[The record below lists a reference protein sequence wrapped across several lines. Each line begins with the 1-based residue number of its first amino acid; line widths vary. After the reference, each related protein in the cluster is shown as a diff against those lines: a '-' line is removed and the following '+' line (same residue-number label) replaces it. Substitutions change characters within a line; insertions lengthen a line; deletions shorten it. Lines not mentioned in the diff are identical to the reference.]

1 MKKNKNM
8 KTIVCPARQIHVRRV
23 LCIAPMLFAML
34 LASCTSQQEPPQSL
48 TYGADVSDAFYVE
61 RLPLI
66 DSAFQRYV
74 DLGVMP
80 HAVTMVVHNGRVVH
94 NKAFGWRDR
103 EKNIPCETSDIFRI
117 ASQSKAVSVVA
128 FMTLFEE
135 GLFQLDEPI
144 KKYIPEF
151 ANPQVLESY
160 DAKTGSYT
168 VRPAVRDI
176 TIRHLITHTSGIC
189 YDGVFDL
196 LLRQHGVAGHN
207 TLDSLTL
214 AENVKRIARVPL
226 KHDPGE
232 AFTYSYNIDV
242 LGYLAEILT
251 GKDFYIVVKERVLD
265 PCDMHETWFHV
276 PADKAERVV
285 TLYSYRKN
293 AGDAEASTLPHGT
306 TYYGDARGS
315 LVRSDNELF
324 QTFPYA
330 GAGTFC
336 SPSAGLCG
344 TIEDYAKFCQMIIN
358 GGTFNNHRVIGRKT
372 LEMMQKNGVGNM
384 RGEIG
389 FGMAWD
395 VFTPE
400 NAHNTIVSEGSMRW
414 GGMFGT
420 DYIIDPKENLI
431 VLMYVNNMPN
441 LSGYNPK
448 TLMHNVTYQALR

>member
-1 MKKNKNM
+1 MMKHN
-8 KTIVCPARQIHVRRV
+8 ISR
-23 LCIAPMLFAML
+23 MLFIAAVAIV
-34 LASCTSQQEPPQSL
+34 LAACSTDRQAEPQQL
-48 TYGADVSDAFYVE
+48 TYGADVSDAFYTE

-74 DLGVMP
+74 DCGYMP
-80 HAVTMVVHNGRVVH
+80 HAVTMVVHKGRVVH

-103 EKNIPCETSDIFRI
+103 ENRIPCETDDIFRI
-117 ASQSKAVSVVA
+117 ASQSKAISVIA
-128 FMTLFEE
+128 LMTLFEE
-135 GLFQLDEPI
+135 GRFQLDEPI

-151 ANPQVLESY
+151 ANPEVLVSY
-160 DAKTGSYT
+160 DNKTGNYT
-168 VRPAVRDI
+168 TRPAARDI

-189 YDGVFDL
+189 YDGVFDKI
-196 LLRQHGVAGHN
+196 LRQKGVAGHN
-207 TLDSLTL
+207 TLDSITL
-214 AENVKRIARVPL
+214 KENVEKMALVPL

-242 LGYLAEILT
+242 LGRLAEILS
-251 GKDFYIVVKERVLD
+251 GKDFYSFIKERVLD
-265 PCDMHETWFHV
+265 PCDMHDTYFHV
-276 PADKAERVV
+276 PAEKHERVV
-285 TLYSYRKN
+285 KLYSYKKT
-293 AGDAEASTLPHGT
+293 AADQEASTLPHGT
-306 TYYGDARGS
+306 SYEGSSRGG
-315 LVRSDNELF
+315 LTLSDSELF

-344 TIEDYAKFCQMIIN
+344 TIEDYAKFCQMILN
-358 GGTFNNHRVIGRKT
+358 GGTFNHHRIIGRKT

-414 GGMFGT
+414 GGMFGS
-420 DYIIDPKENLI
+420 DYIIDPKEQLI

-448 TLMHNVTYQALR
+448 TLMHNVTYQAIK

>member
-1 MKKNKNM
+1 MKKVVF
-8 KTIVCPARQIHVRRV
+8 IGC
-23 LCIAPMLFAML
+23 MLFAFF
-34 LASCTSQQEPPQSL
+34 SCCNQTKENPPQQL
-48 TYGADVSDAFYVE
+48 TYGADVSDAFYTE

-74 DLGVMP
+74 DCGYMP

-94 NKAFGWRDR
+94 NKAFGWRDMENR
-103 EKNIPCETSDIFRI
+103 IPCQTDDIFRI
-117 ASQSKAVSVVA
+117 ASQSKAISVIA
-128 FMTLFEE
+128 LMTLFEE
-135 GLFQLDEPI
+135 GKFQLDEPI

-151 ANPQVLESY
+151 ANPQVLVNY
-160 DAKTGSYT
+160 DAKTGKYT
-168 VRPAVRDI
+168 TRPAARDI

-189 YDGVFDL
+189 YDGVFDKI
-196 LLRQHGVAGHN
+196 LRQCGVAGHN
-207 TLDSLTL
+207 TLDSITL
-214 AENVKRIARVPL
+214 AENVQKMALVPL

-232 AFTYSYNIDV
+232 EFTYSYNIDV
-242 LGYLAEILT
+242 LGRLAEILS
-251 GKDFYIVVKERVLD
+251 GQDFYSFIKERVLD
-265 PCDMHETWFHV
+265 PCDMHDTYFHV
-276 PADKAERVV
+276 PAEKADRVV
-285 TLYSYRKN
+285 KLYSYKKV
-293 AGDAEASTLPHGT
+293 ATDQEATTLPHGT
-306 TYYGDARGS
+306 SYEGAARGG
-315 LVRSDNELF
+315 LQLSDSELF

-344 TIEDYAKFCQMIIN
+344 TIEDYAKFCQMILN
-358 GGTFNNHRVIGRKT
+358 GGTFCNHRVIGRKT

-414 GGMFGT
+414 GGMFGS
-420 DYIIDPKENLI
+420 DYIIDPKEHLL